1 MALSRP
7 ISCTSRSIRRGPLV
21 TPPCDRRAPW
31 QWSIRAP
38 TVLYI
43 HVDDDL
49 PRGMCHNHCC
59 RAAPHCAA
67 AAAPARMPLP
77 DNMATCVQYFRCQL
91 VSSWF
96 SFIARSHACHVRVCG
111 TSPQRLCAS
120 CASAAMRGHL
130 PERVH
135 LPRPS
140 RPRTPPGPTAPWMR
154 SHLTAR
160 ARHRPER
167 SVPGVGPCL
176 RPGCTRTARR
186 GARGTG
192 STCPA
197 RAARNARHAAVRAAR
212 ARQPSECYAQEEVLV
227 PMTPAPPYSKSS
239 WRRRDTSAAHTTEPL
254 YPDSFAAWWWWQG
267 RGGAAAQARGG
278 GISVC
283 ELLSVLFAGLG
294 GCIRWL
300 VRGERARGS

>member
-1 MALSRP
+1 MTSLAACATTTAAALRRTAPPLRHLLACPCQVTRRHAYSTFDALWLRVGFLSLRARTHAIFVSAELHRSDCARVAP
-7 ISCTSRSIRRGPLV
+7 APPCAGTCQSACTSRGHP
-21 TPPCDRRAPW
+21 
-31 QWSIRAP
+31 
-38 TVLYI
+38 
-43 HVDDDL
+43 
-49 PRGMCHNHCC
+49 
-59 RAAPHCAA
+59 
-67 AAAPARMPLP
+67 APAP
-77 DNMATCVQYFRCQL
+77 
-91 VSSWF
+91 
-96 SFIARSHACHVRVCG
+96 
-111 TSPQRLCAS
+111 
-120 CASAAMRGHL
+120 
-130 PERVH
+130 
-135 LPRPS
+135 
-140 RPRTPPGPTAPWMR
+140 PPGPTAPWMR

-160 ARHRPER
+160 AWHRPER
-167 SVPGVGPCL
+167 SAPGVGPCL

-212 ARQPSECYAQEEVLV
+212 ARQPCECYAQEEVLV
-227 PMTPAPPYSKSS
+227 PMTPAPPYSKSP